1 MYLFELEFSVDICP
15 GVGLLD
21 HMIALFL
28 KGSFKKINM
37 RLAKWMTEGRK
48 ETDGRVS
55 VNLLQEQTSKI
66 QS

>member
-1 MYLFELEFSVDICP
+1 
-15 GVGLLD
+15 
-21 HMIALFL
+21 MIALFL

-37 RLAKWMTEGRK
+37 RLAKWMIEGRK

-55 VNLLQEQTSKI
+55 VNLLQEQTSEI